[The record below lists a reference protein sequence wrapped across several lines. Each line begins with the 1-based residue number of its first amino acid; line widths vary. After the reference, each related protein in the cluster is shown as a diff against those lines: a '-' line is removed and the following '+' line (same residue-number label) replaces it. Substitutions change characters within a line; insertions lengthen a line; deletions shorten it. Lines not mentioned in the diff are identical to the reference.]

1 MIILKK
7 TLIVLSILSGL
18 LFAAVGGWYGYNKL
32 KYEKCYVKI
41 TENSKSGIV
50 NPSTGFFDYN
60 LMAYDKKGNE
70 IPVKFWAQ
78 KKLKVNAYLAVD
90 VFKPLN
96 KDSNDINSY
105 KEVTGEQLPEKVKE
119 KLNVK

>member
-7 TLIVLSILSGL
+7 TLIILSVLGGL
-18 LFAAVGGWYGYNKL
+18 VFAVVGGWYGYNKL
-32 KYEKCYVKI
+32 KYQKCYVKI
-41 TENSKSGIV
+41 TENGKSDGTAPSKEFVS
-50 NPSTGFFDYN
+50 YN
-60 LMAYDKKGNE
+60 LVAYDKNGNE
-70 IPVKFWAQ
+70 VPVKFWAQ

-105 KEVTGEQLPEKVKE
+105 KEVTAEQLPEKVKE
-119 KLNVK
+119 KLNNK

>member
-41 TENSKSGIV
+41 TENGKSDGTAPSKEFVS
-50 NPSTGFFDYN
+50 YN
-60 LMAYDKKGNE
+60 LVAYDKNGNE
-70 IPVKFWAQ
+70 VPVKFWAK
-78 KKLKVNAYLAVD
+78 KKLRVNAYLAVD

>member
-1 MIILKK
+1 VIILKK

-41 TENSKSGIV
+41 TENGKSDGTAPSKEFVS
-50 NPSTGFFDYN
+50 YN
-60 LMAYDKKGNE
+60 LVAYDKNGNE
-70 IPVKFWAQ
+70 VPVKFWAK
-78 KKLKVNAYLAVD
+78 KKLRVNAYLAVD

-105 KEVTGEQLPEKVKE
+105 KEVTAEQLPEKVKE
-119 KLNVK
+119 KLNIK

>member
-7 TLIVLSILSGL
+7 IVIVLSVLGGL
-18 LFAAVGGWYGYNKL
+18 VFAAVGGWYGYNKL

-41 TENSKSGIV
+41 TENGKSDGTAPSKEFVS
-50 NPSTGFFDYN
+50 YN
-60 LMAYDKKGNE
+60 LVAYDKNGNE
-70 IPVKFWAQ
+70 VPVKLWAT
-78 KKLKVNAYLAVD
+78 KKLRVNAYLAVD

-105 KEVTGEQLPEKVKE
+105 KEVTAEQLPEKVKE

>member
-1 MIILKK
+1 MLKKIVIILS
-7 TLIVLSILSGL
+7 VLGGL

-41 TENSKSGIV
+41 TENGKSDGTAPSKEFVS
-50 NPSTGFFDYN
+50 YN
-60 LMAYDKKGNE
+60 LVAYDKNGNE
-70 IPVKFWAQ
+70 VPVKFWAK
-78 KKLKVNAYLAVD
+78 KKLRVNAYLAVD

-105 KEVTGEQLPEKVKE
+105 KEVTAEQLPEKVKE